1 MLLMNILKQIAVR
14 LFSYGFFEPKI
25 LRTKGFKQYPYSGN
39 LLSINTLHKGKTIA
53 PCFSFILYNT
63 DMATSTH
70 KDKPTGKTDYELS
83 FSHKVWI
90 VVGIL
95 ALSVCV
101 ILILRV
107 AFSVLLMVLAG
118 SLIAVFFHGLGDAIQ
133 RRTKLRRSICM
144 AISVLGTFLIVVLMF
159 WFMGNKI
166 QAQIAAL
173 SDDFPRMISEA
184 QANLKKTAIG
194 EKILK
199 NVATYDTSK
208 LMTTVQSFFTTSFGV
223 LGDLY
228 IILFLGIF
236 FTVSPS
242 MYKDGILKLVP
253 PPAKSLAKVV
263 IDRISLVLKGWL
275 KGMML
280 AMLIIAVLTGTG
292 LTVLDIPMAL
302 TPALM
307 AGLLN
312 FIPNFG
318 PLIAMVPAVL
328 LGFTISPNM
337 AIGLAAMYTGI
348 QILESNTI
356 TPMV

>member
-1 MLLMNILKQIAVR
+1 MAL
-14 LFSYGFFEPKI
+14 
-25 LRTKGFKQYPYSGN
+25 
-39 LLSINTLHKGKTIA
+39 NTGR
-53 PCFSFILYNT
+53 
-63 DMATSTH
+63 
-70 KDKPTGKTDYELS
+70 PTGKTDEQLS
-83 FSHKVWI
+83 FSHKIWI
-90 VVGIL
+90 VIGIVAL
-95 ALSVCV
+95 AVSI

-107 AFSVLLMVLAG
+107 AFNVLLMVLAG

-133 RRTKLRRSICM
+133 RRTFMRRSICM
-144 AISVLGTFLIVVLMF
+144 IISVVGTFAIVGFLF

-166 QAQIAAL
+166 QAQVAAL
-173 SDDFPRMISEA
+173 SDDFPRIVSKA
-184 QANLKKTAIG
+184 QGQLQQTELGAKVLKSVSK
-194 EKILK
+194 
-199 NVATYDTSK
+199 YDTTS
-208 LMTTVQSFFTTSFGV
+208 LMTTAQSFFSTSFGV

-242 MYKDGILKLVP
+242 MYKDGIIKLIP
-253 PPAKSLAKVV
+253 PSGKHDAKVV

-280 AMLIIAVLTGTG
+280 AMLLIAILTVSG
-292 LTVLDIPMAL
+292 LTALSIPMAL
-302 TPALM
+302 TLALM

-337 AIGLAAMYTGI
+337 AITIAAMYILI
-348 QILESNTI
+348 QILESNII
-356 TPMV
+356 TPMVQKRMIDLPPALTIISQVLMGTLSGVLGILLATPMLAIIIVLVDELYVKKQKEVIITSE

>member
-1 MLLMNILKQIAVR
+1 MSK
-14 LFSYGFFEPKI
+14 E
-25 LRTKGFKQYPYSGN
+25 T
-39 LLSINTLHKGKTIA
+39 
-53 PCFSFILYNT
+53 
-63 DMATSTH
+63 
-70 KDKPTGKTDYELS
+70 PTGKADSELS
-83 FSHKVWI
+83 FAHKVWI

-133 RRTKLRRSICM
+133 RRTRLKRLPCM
-144 AISVLGTFLIVVLMF
+144 LISVFSTFFIVVLLF
-159 WFMGNKI
+159 WFMGNTI
-166 QAQIAAL
+166 SAQISAL
-173 SDDFPRMISEA
+173 SDDFPRLVNDA
-184 QANLKKTAIG
+184 QNNLKKTTIG

-199 NVATYDTSK
+199 SATGYDTGK
-208 LMTTVQSFFTTSFGV
+208 LMGTAQSFFTTSFGV

-242 MYKDGILKLVP
+242 LYKDGILKLVP
-253 PPAKSLAKVV
+253 PPAKETAKVV
-263 IDRISLVLKGWL
+263 LDRVSLSLKGWL

-280 AMLIIAVLTGTG
+280 AMFIIATLTGIG
-292 LTVLDIPMAL
+292 LTILGIPMAL
-302 TPALM
+302 TLALM

-318 PLIAMVPAVL
+318 PLIAMIPAVL

-337 AIGLAAMYTGI
+337 AIGLAAMYIGI
-348 QILESNTI
+348 QILESNII
-356 TPMV
+356 TPMVQKRMINLPPALTILSQVLMGALSGVLGILLATPLLAIVIVLVDELYVRRQKTNKVVPGK

>member
-1 MLLMNILKQIAVR
+1 MA
-14 LFSYGFFEPKI
+14 
-25 LRTKGFKQYPYSGN
+25 T
-39 LLSINTLHKGKTIA
+39 THKG
-53 PCFSFILYNT
+53 
-63 DMATSTH
+63 
-70 KDKPTGKTDYELS
+70 KPTGKTDDELS

-107 AFSVLLMVLAG
+107 AFDVLLMVLAG

-133 RRTKLRRSICM
+133 RRTHLRRQICM
-144 AISVLGTFLIVVLMF
+144 AISVLGTFLIVVLLF

-173 SDDFPRMISEA
+173 SDDFPRIVSNAEA
-184 QANLKKTAIG
+184 SLRKTPIG

-199 NVATYDTSK
+199 NVSSYDTSK
-208 LMTTVQSFFTTSFGV
+208 LMTTAQSFFSTSFGV
-223 LGDLY
+223 LGNLY

-242 MYKDGILKLVP
+242 MYKDGIIKLVP
-253 PPAKSLAKVV
+253 SPAKKIAKVV

-302 TPALM
+302 TLALM

-348 QILESNTI
+348 QILESNII
-356 TPMV
+356 TPMVQKRMIDLPPALTIISQVLMGALSGVLGILLATPLLAIVIVLVDELYVKRQKERDAG